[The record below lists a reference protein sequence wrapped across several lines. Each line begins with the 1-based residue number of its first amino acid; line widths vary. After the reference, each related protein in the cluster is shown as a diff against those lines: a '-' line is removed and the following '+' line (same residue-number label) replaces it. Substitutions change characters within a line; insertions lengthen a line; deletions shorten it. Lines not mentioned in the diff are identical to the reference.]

1 LERIY
6 LKSKIYLIT
15 AAVLMIILFQVD
27 VKGEEYEIKFATLAT
42 EGSTW
47 MNVMNELNDD
57 IQKSTKGK
65 LKFKIYSGGVF
76 GDEKEVLGNMRFGQV
91 HCAGFTGNGLGMI
104 LPEIRVLELP
114 YLYKN
119 YNEIDHIN
127 EMFFDRFSKSFE
139 KKGFV
144 LLGWAEVGFVHIF
157 TKISVSS
164 VEDIKNL
171 KRMWAWEGDPL
182 AEATFKAFGVNPIQL
197 PFTDVITSL
206 QTGLIDV
213 VYTSPLAAIAT
224 QWYTRIKYMISEPMT
239 NACGALLIDKKYF
252 DRMPLDLQ
260 KTLKDRCR
268 SYMRRLV
275 VLSRNDNEKSIE
287 ILKKSGIKVI
297 DLGEESEKEFEKIG
311 VEVRN
316 KLVGKLYSKEFLDE
330 ILTALNEFREK

>member
-6 LKSKIYLIT
+6 LKSRIFLIT
-15 AAVLMIILFQVD
+15 AAVLMIIMFQVD

-47 MNVMNELNDD
+47 MNVINELNNDL
-57 IQKSTKGK
+57 QKSTNNR

-76 GDEKEVLGNMRFGQV
+76 GDEKEVLGRMRFGQV
-91 HCAGFTGNGLGMI
+91 HCTGFTGNGLGKI
-104 LPEIRVLELP
+104 LPEIRILELP

-157 TKISVSS
+157 TKTPVSS
-164 VEDIKNL
+164 IEDIKNL

-182 AEATFKAFGVNPIQL
+182 AEATFKAFGITPIQL
-197 PFTDVITSL
+197 PVIDVVTSL

-213 VYTSPLAAIAT
+213 VYASPLAAIAF
-224 QWYTRIKYMISEPMT
+224 QWYTRVKYMISEPMT
-239 NACGALLIDKKYF
+239 NACGALLIDKRYF

-260 KTLKDRCR
+260 KILKDKCR
-268 SYMRRLV
+268 SYMRELV
-275 VLSRNDNEKSIE
+275 ILSRKDNKKSIE
-287 ILKKSGIKVI
+287 VLKENGIEVI
-297 DLGEESEKEFEKIG
+297 KLSEENGKELERIG
-311 VEVRN
+311 VEIRN
-316 KLVGKLYSKEFLDE
+316 ELVGELYSKEFLDE
-330 ILTALNEFREK
+330 ILTALYEFREK

>member
-1 LERIY
+1 LEKIY
-6 LKSKIYLIT
+6 LKSKIFLIT
-15 AAVLMIILFQVD
+15 TAVLMIILFQAGI
-27 VKGEEYEIKFATLAT
+27 KGEEYEIKFATLAT

-57 IQKSTKGK
+57 IQKSTNGK

-91 HCAGFTGNGLGMI
+91 HCAGFAGNGLGMI

-119 YNEIDHIN
+119 YNEIDYIN
-127 EMFFDRFSKSFE
+127 ERFYDRFSESFE

-157 TKISVSS
+157 TKTPVSNI
-164 VEDIKNL
+164 EDIKNL
-171 KRMWAWEGDPL
+171 KRLWAWEGDPL
-182 AEATFKAFGVNPIQL
+182 AEATFRAFGVSPIQL
-197 PFTDVITSL
+197 PLLDVSTSL

-213 VYTSPLAAIAT
+213 VYTSPLAAIAL
-224 QWYTRIKYMISEPMT
+224 QWFTRVKYMISEPMV

-252 DRMPLDLQ
+252 DRMPSDLQ
-260 KTLKDRCR
+260 ITLKEKCR
-268 SYMRRLV
+268 NYMRKLV
-275 VLSRNDNEKSIE
+275 ILSREDNKKSIE
-287 ILKKSGIKVI
+287 VLKENGIEVI
-297 DLGEESEKEFEKIG
+297 KLGEESEKEFEKIG

-330 ILTALNEFREK
+330 ILTALYEFREE